1 MKGGAASGVV
11 YPGAVL
17 ELSKKYRFEQVG
29 GTSAG
34 AVAAALAAA
43 AEFGRQR
50 SGRLELGGVEEI
62 IGQLAEPGFVQGLF
76 QPAPAGRPLL
86 ALALSLMAAGRSRGK
101 RARVLVSAAI
111 RHRPVHALFAA
122 VGAAIVVVLL
132 ALAFQNLAFGIAVAL
147 LVLGAVALMVLGGWA
162 ILAPLGSMIRGTW
175 RALPAQGF
183 GICPGTRQSA
193 NGPTALTEWMYAGLQ
208 HAAEL
213 PPERPLTFAMLAEAG
228 VGLQMVATDLGS
240 ARPVR
245 IPF

>member
-1 MKGGAASGVV
+1 
-11 YPGAVL
+11 
-17 ELSKKYRFEQVG
+17 
-29 GTSAG
+29 
-34 AVAAALAAA
+34 
-43 AEFGRQR
+43 
-50 SGRLELGGVEEI
+50 
-62 IGQLAEPGFVQGLF
+62 
-76 QPAPAGRPLL
+76 
-86 ALALSLMAAGRSRGK
+86 
-101 RARVLVSAAI
+101 
-111 RHRPVHALFAA
+111 

-208 HAAEL
+208 QAAEL

-245 IPF
+245 IPFEQEQYLFVPAELRALFPAPVVEHVLDVAGVPADEREGTRAWFLPAAELPVVSARESARACRCCSRR